1 MGGMSQLIS
10 PTLSSPASP
19 ACPFQRRRRSQASAP
34 RRPRATRPAVISCES
49 GPSERVDRREVLLGL
64 GGMCAAGGLG
74 VGRRGDALALPIQAP
89 NLSECQTAGTSSG
102 NNCCPPYSAT
112 ILDYKFTPTGKLRV
126 RRPAHKVDEAYLAK
140 YKKAVEL
147 MKALPADDPRSFAQ
161 QANVHCAYCDG
172 AYDQVGFP
180 DLELQVHN
188 SWLFFPFHRFYLHF
202 HERILGKLIGDD
214 SFALPFWN
222 WDAPA
227 GMTIP
232 QIFTDPSSSLYD
244 PLRDPAH
251 QPPEVLDMDLGDAA
265 PTPQR
270 QIDLNLSIMY
280 RQMRRGGSMENSPH
294 GPVHVW
300 VGDPRQPNGE
310 NMGIFYSAGR
320 DPIFYSHHA
329 NVDRMWQVWK
339 KLNPRNVDF
348 TDQDWLDSSF
358 LFYDEDARLVRVKV
372 RDCLDPEMLGFTYQK
387 VDLPWLS
394 KRATPRATPAGESSS
409 TSSSPP
415 DFPLTLSSLASI
427 TLKRPKVSRP
437 QADKDKQEETL
448 VVDGIEFDPTNCVK
462 FDVYVDDTD
471 AGEVKPD
478 DSEFAGSFFN
488 VPHGRGNKKKGKME
502 AMTTTL
508 RLGITDLLED
518 LKLDDDDE
526 ILVTLIPRRG
536 KGKVKIGGVRI
547 ELSS

>member
-1 MGGMSQLIS
+1 
-10 PTLSSPASP
+10 
-19 ACPFQRRRRSQASAP
+19 
-34 RRPRATRPAVISCES
+34 
-49 GPSERVDRREVLLGL
+49 
-64 GGMCAAGGLG
+64 MCAAGGLG

-89 NLSECQTAGTSSG
+89 DLSECQTSGTSSG

-112 ILDYKFTPTGKLRV
+112 IIDYKFTPTGKLRV

-147 MKALPADDPRSFAQ
+147 MRALPADDPRSFIQ

-180 DLELQVHN
+180 GLELQVHE
-188 SWLFFPFHRFYLHF
+188 SWLFFPFHRLYLHF

-222 WDAPA
+222 WDAPD
-227 GMTIP
+227 GMILP
-232 QIFTDPSSSLYD
+232 RIYTDSNSSLYD
-244 PLRDPAH
+244 PLRNPAH
-251 QPPEVLDMDLGDAA
+251 QPPELVDMDLDDGDA
-265 PTPQR
+265 PTR
-270 QIDLNLSIMY
+270 QKQIERNLSLMY
-280 RQMRRGGSMENSPH
+280 RQMVSNAKTTPLFMGLPYRAGGNLKPGAGSMENSPH
-294 GPVHVW
+294 SSIHIW
-300 VGDPRQPNGE
+300 VGDPSQPDGE
-310 NMGIFYSAGR
+310 DMGTFYAAGR
-320 DPIFYSHHA
+320 DPIFYAHHA

-339 KLNPRNVDF
+339 KLSPRNVDF
-348 TDQDWLDSSF
+348 TDRDWLDTSF

-372 RDCLDPEMLGFTYQK
+372 RDCLEPEMLGFTYQE
-387 VDLPWLS
+387 VDIPWIK
-394 KRATPRATPAGESSS
+394 KRATPRATPTSESSS

-415 DFPLTLSSLASI
+415 TFPLTLSSVACI
-427 TLKRPKVSRP
+427 TVKRPKVSRS
-437 QADKDKQEETL
+437 QTDKDKEEETL
-448 VVDGIEFDPTNCVK
+448 VVEGIEFNPKNRLK

-478 DSEFAGSFFN
+478 DSEFAGSFIN
-488 VPHGRGNKKKGKME
+488 VPHGRNHDKKKKME
-502 AMTTTL
+502 PVTTTL

-526 ILVTLIPRRG
+526 VLVTLIPRKG
-536 KGKVKIGGVRI
+536 KGKIKIGGIRI